1 VNVAWTKKK
10 KTINFIKNKNID
22 IQISLVQNLQLSSAN
37 LFSISF
43 ILPFQC
49 AVYQKF
55 ANLFEINILIVFQLV
70 FSQKISKP
78 DSTLKDN

>member
-1 VNVAWTKKK
+1 MSPGQKKK
-10 KTINFIKNKNID
+10 KTINIIKNKNID